1 MRIYRIISFFLV
13 IISCAILYSCR
24 HQAQKPVDLPDYI
37 KVTDFRGKE
46 IILNKPAER
55 IICLIESALSGI
67 YMLNAEN
74 RVVGIPSAVY
84 DESVSKYYA
93 DLDER
98 IRFRTIPVPGNWDFV
113 SIESVVALQP
123 DLVIIWASQS
133 EAIESLE
140 SHGIPVYAVFLKS
153 FSDVYREIKDI
164 GLLTGKSQ
172 RADSLLSYTRNE
184 IDKLTTEISES
195 DLEKKEIYFVWSQG
209 LLETAGTSSTVNEL
223 IELAGAVN
231 SCTSDQEHVVIN
243 KENLLEWNPDAI
255 VMWHNDLTDPFD
267 IMNLPELQYLNA
279 VRYKQVYELP
289 SVFMCDLWTL
299 KFPFAVKL
307 LTKWIYPDVFGDMNM
322 EEEQKEMLLELYGQ
336 NGEKLF
342 E

>member
-1 MRIYRIISFFLV
+1 MKIYRIVTYFLIFISF
-13 IISCAILYSCR
+13 AILNSCR
-24 HQAQKPVDLPDYI
+24 QKTQQPVSLTDYI

-46 IILNKPAER
+46 IILKKPAER

-67 YMLNAEN
+67 YMLNSEN
-74 RVVGIPSAVY
+74 RIVGVPSAVY
-84 DESVSKYYA
+84 DESVSSYYA
-93 DLDER
+93 DMDER
-98 IRFRTIPVPGNWDFV
+98 IRSRTMPVPGNWDFV

-140 SHGIPVYAVFLKS
+140 NHGIPVYAVFLKS
-153 FSDVYREIKDI
+153 FSDVYKEFHDL
-164 GLLTGKSQ
+164 GLLTGKSL
-172 RADSLLSYTRNE
+172 RADSLINYTRNE
-184 IDKLTTEISES
+184 IDKLSNEIRES

-209 LLETAGTSSTVNEL
+209 LLETAGTSSSVNEL

-231 SCTSDQEHVVIN
+231 SCTIDQEHVVIN

-255 VMWHNDLTDPFD
+255 VMWHNELTDPFD
-267 IMNLPELQYLNA
+267 IMNLPELKYINA
-279 VRYKQVYELP
+279 VRNKQVYELP

-307 LTKWIYPDVFGDMNM
+307 LIKWIYPDVFGDMNM
-322 EEEQKEMLLELYGQ
+322 DEEQKEMLLELYGQ
-336 NGEKLF
+336 NGIKLTV
-342 E
+342 

>member
-1 MRIYRIISFFLV
+1 MQ
-13 IISCAILYSCR
+13 C
-24 HQAQKPVDLPDYI
+24 
-37 KVTDFRGKE
+37 
-46 IILNKPAER
+46 
-55 IICLIESALSGI
+55 
-67 YMLNAEN
+67 
-74 RVVGIPSAVY
+74 
-84 DESVSKYYA
+84 
-93 DLDER
+93 LDER

-133 EAIESLE
+133 EAIESIE

-195 DLEKKEIYFVWSQG
+195 DLRKREYTLSGLQG

-267 IMNLPELQYLNA
+267 IMNLPELQYINA

-307 LTKWIYPDVFGDMNM
+307 LTKWIYPDVFGDMNL

-336 NGEKLF
+336 NGKKLF